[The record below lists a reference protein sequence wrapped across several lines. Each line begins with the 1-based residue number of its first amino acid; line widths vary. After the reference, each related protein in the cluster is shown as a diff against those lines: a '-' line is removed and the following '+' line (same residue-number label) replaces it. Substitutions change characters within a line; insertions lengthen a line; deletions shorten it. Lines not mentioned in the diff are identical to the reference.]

1 MEARRFLSPENRQG
15 RLRALAH
22 RPSIN
27 GCAMYPNFSAHR
39 HPYLAVTCPT
49 CGVAAGRDCNG
60 PTGSRAIQKT
70 RAIEA
75 EALFLQAF
83 GPYAAMMRDG
93 DTWLIDRQARRR
105 D

>member
-1 MEARRFLSPENRQG
+1 
-15 RLRALAH
+15 
-22 RPSIN
+22 
-27 GCAMYPNFSAHR
+27 MYPNFSAHR

-60 PTGSRAIQKT
+60 VTGS

-93 DTWLIDRQARRR
+93 GTWLIDRQARRR